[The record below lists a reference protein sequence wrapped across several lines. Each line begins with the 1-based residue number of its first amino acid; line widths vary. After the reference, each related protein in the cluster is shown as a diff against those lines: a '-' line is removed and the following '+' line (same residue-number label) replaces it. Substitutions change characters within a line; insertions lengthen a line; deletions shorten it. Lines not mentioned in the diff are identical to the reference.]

1 MNERDLKNTI
11 QKKMRLE
18 NEKSKYDFPQEIE
31 EIITS
36 MNNCEIWIEET
47 SVFSKREWNTYS
59 AILHIKVPLEK
70 EEIFKKHS
78 KEIWNVADSIY
89 GKVNDCFLTH
99 INIDLLPEINEVIDL
114 SNISISE
121 TTKKAI
127 EESTQQMRDGKY
139 NLVIDRVHT
148 ALHGYLRYRLDR
160 KGISYQESD
169 TLSQL
174 YNKLHSSLD
183 RLNVSEYNDLVKTII
198 RSMSGVIS
206 SINDLRNRY
215 SLSHPNETIVSERE
229 AKLAID
235 TLKIITDYLE
245 HFE

>member
-1 MNERDLKNTI
+1 
-11 QKKMRLE
+11 
-18 NEKSKYDFPQEIE
+18 
-31 EIITS
+31 
-36 MNNCEIWIEET
+36 
-47 SVFSKREWNTYS
+47 
-59 AILHIKVPLEK
+59 
-70 EEIFKKHS
+70 
-78 KEIWNVADSIY
+78 
-89 GKVNDCFLTH
+89 
-99 INIDLLPEINEVIDL
+99 
-114 SNISISE
+114 
-121 TTKKAI
+121 
-127 EESTQQMRDGKY
+127 
-139 NLVIDRVHT
+139 LVIDRVHT